1 MRFSRPL
8 SVALGLAG
16 SALLMT
22 AAPALPQVRSADQRP
37 LFPAEQEW
45 LSEHNRARREVG
57 LEPLRWNHELRRDAL
72 VWAENLAVRRAF
84 QHDPDL
90 LRRKQ
95 GENLWKGTRDTYA
108 PWQMIDLFVAEK
120 RMFRPGVFPDVSR
133 TGRWADVGHYT
144 QIIWPET
151 REVGCAT
158 AVNAR
163 HEVLVCRYWPAG
175 NQIGYR
181 LDPAQRLTQ
190 R

>member
-1 MRFSRPL
+1 MRFFRLLP
-8 SVALGLAG
+8 VALGLAG

-22 AAPALPQVRSADQRP
+22 AAPALSQVRSADQRP

-57 LEPLRWNHELRRDAL
+57 LEPLRWNHDLRRDAL
-72 VWAENLAVRRAF
+72 VWAENLAARRAF

-151 REVGCAT
+151 QEVGCAT

-181 LDPAQRLTQ
+181 LDPAQRLT
-190 R
+190 RR